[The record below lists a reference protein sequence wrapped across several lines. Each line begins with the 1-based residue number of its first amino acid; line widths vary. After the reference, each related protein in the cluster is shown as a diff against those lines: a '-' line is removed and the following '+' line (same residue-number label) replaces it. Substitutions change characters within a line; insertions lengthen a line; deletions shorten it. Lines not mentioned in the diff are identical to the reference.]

1 MLAIINRNFVN
12 LDTDTFKLLYKS
24 LVRSHL
30 EYGHSVWNPYR
41 IGLIMD
47 LGRVQK
53 RATRM
58 VKSCKKLSYSDRL
71 RLLGIPT
78 LKYRRTGGDMI
89 EVYKILHIFYDP
101 SVAPTLACNYDTR
114 TRGNDLKLFHNR
126 SKLDVKKYS
135 FSSRIVNLW
144 NNLPNY
150 VVLSENIN
158 IFKNNLDKLWA
169 SQDLYYNWEADI

>member
-1 MLAIINRNFVN
+1 MLAIINRIFYY
-12 LDTDTFKLLYKS
+12 LYTDTFKLLYKS
-24 LVRSHL
+24 LVRSNL

-47 LGRVQK
+47 LERVQK

-78 LKYRRTGGDMI
+78 LKYRRTRGDMI

-101 SVAPTLACNYDTR
+101 SVTPTLALNYDTR
-114 TRGNDLKLFHNR
+114 TRGYDLKWFHNR
-126 SKLDVKKYS
+126 SKLDVRKNS
-135 FSSRIVNLW
+135 FSSGLVTL
-144 NNLPNY
+144 
-150 VVLSENIN
+150 
-158 IFKNNLDKLWA
+158 
-169 SQDLYYNWEADI
+169 